1 MRAIS
6 DSTASLARKTFKS
19 FFGPFLSH
27 TSPKHQKSHRATKV
41 SKMPGRQGSIAS
53 LGAVSAASL
62 PAQPVASVP
71 SGSVREVSVEEASLG
86 PVAGGCGWG

>member
-1 MRAIS
+1 
-6 DSTASLARKTFKS
+6 
-19 FFGPFLSH
+19 
-27 TSPKHQKSHRATKV
+27 
-41 SKMPGRQGSIAS
+41 MPGRQGSIAS